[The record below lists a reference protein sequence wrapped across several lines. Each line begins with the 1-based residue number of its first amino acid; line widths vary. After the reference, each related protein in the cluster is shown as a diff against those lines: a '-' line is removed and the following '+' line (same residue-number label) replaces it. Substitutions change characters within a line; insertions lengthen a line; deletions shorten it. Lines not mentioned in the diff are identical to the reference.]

1 MQNWF
6 ERAII
11 AQASKLWRQD
21 LRKIPDMA
29 VLEMVQLRNAA
40 LDWRGA
46 SDDFIRRADS
56 RILRSKLRHSGFQKP
71 ADVDWAWRP
80 ELWSSAIAP
89 TGVASARSE
98 TPLGQ
103 EVRLFHDCKMADL
116 TIKQFRNLR
125 HIDLAPFGCMLEVF
139 QFDGSYLSL
148 AITLPQKANPGFKT
162 GHVVELETIIESE
175 RPLKTLARLN
185 IKHGPNVEQII
196 REFSNDDKVSS
207 VGFDLGYLMLHE
219 SRIQEIWLDFIFEE
233 PEMNLIKIRDLTFYR
248 RPRSRF

>member
-1 MQNWF
+1 M
-6 ERAII
+6 
-11 AQASKLWRQD
+11 
-21 LRKIPDMA
+21 PDMA
-29 VLEMVQLRNAA
+29 VLELVQLRSAA
-40 LDWRGA
+40 LDLRNML
-46 SDDFIRRADS
+46 DRVTRRADS
-56 RILRSKLRHSGFQKP
+56 QILRRKFKRSGFQKP
-71 ADVDWAWRP
+71 ADANWAWRP
-80 ELWSSAIAP
+80 ELWSSAIAS

-103 EVRLFHDCKMADL
+103 EVRLFHDCKMANL

-139 QFDGSYLSL
+139 QFNGSYLSL
-148 AITLPQKANPGFKT
+148 AITLPQEATIGFKAEN
-162 GHVVELETIIESE
+162 VVELEAIIESE
-175 RPLKTLARLN
+175 RLLKILARLN
-185 IKHGPNVEQII
+185 IKHGPNVGQII

>member
-1 MQNWF
+1 M
-6 ERAII
+6 
-11 AQASKLWRQD
+11 
-21 LRKIPDMA
+21 
-29 VLEMVQLRNAA
+29 
-40 LDWRGA
+40 
-46 SDDFIRRADS
+46 
-56 RILRSKLRHSGFQKP
+56 RSKLRHSGFQKP

-148 AITLPQKANPGFKT
+148 AITLPQKANPGFKPDM
-162 GHVVELETIIESE
+162 LLSLK
-175 RPLKTLARLN
+175 PLLKA
-185 IKHGPNVEQII
+185 K
-196 REFSNDDKVSS
+196 
-207 VGFDLGYLMLHE
+207 DLSKPLLG
-219 SRIQEIWLDFIFEE
+219 
-233 PEMNLIKIRDLTFYR
+233 
-248 RPRSRF
+248 